1 MRSLTWKNKT
11 GALGYQKKKNITL
24 LRLKSYN
31 RLWIKFQRAKLLDW
45 KQCSTTK
52 AFWKIC
58 RSVFRRKYYWKAF
71 WLSFRIYKINSVMV
85 EMSWVKR
92 LGKSHSWKINRRRN
106 QFSYN
111 RYVSSCHQWRL
122 ENVRKGKNVNEIT
135 TLPIRF
141 RLSKNLVVCIKT
153 GLHCPNWEPHQI
165 NDRLLTSTRF
175 FVCFTVVCFSLEN
188 LWHPVTL

>member
-1 MRSLTWKNKT
+1 
-11 GALGYQKKKNITL
+11 
-24 LRLKSYN
+24 
-31 RLWIKFQRAKLLDW
+31 
-45 KQCSTTK
+45 
-52 AFWKIC
+52 
-58 RSVFRRKYYWKAF
+58 
-71 WLSFRIYKINSVMV
+71 MV

-92 LGKSHSWKINRRRN
+92 FGKSHSWKINRRRN

-122 ENVRKGKNVNEIT
+122 ENVRKGKNLNEIT

-153 GLHCPNWEPHQI
+153 GLHCPNWQPHQI

-188 LWHPVTL
+188 LWHPVTLYTCRKEKRAWRCLCSWISSPSSPLYWTPEIKARGIYYSH